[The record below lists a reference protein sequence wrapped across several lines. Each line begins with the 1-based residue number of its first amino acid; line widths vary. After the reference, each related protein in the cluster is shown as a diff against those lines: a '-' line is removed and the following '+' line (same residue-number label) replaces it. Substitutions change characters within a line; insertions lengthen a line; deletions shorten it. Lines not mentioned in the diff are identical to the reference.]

1 MDRNSLAKTLA
12 YLHKAGTSAIFEL
25 AVLEPE
31 DGYSNKNISLTLE
44 PLTKGILGKMAVQ
57 DPPVNGLVRN
67 ISLHLQMNG
76 PTKLR
81 ASNVTDLALQVFQ
94 FQINLIG
101 ALVVK

>member
-1 MDRNSLAKTLA
+1 VDRNSLAKTLA